1 MPIKNAECIITARSS
16 MSIWTL
22 TYGHTGREVRGDAGY
37 SLAVEWAKLQTC
49 AELLNH
55 PACEEF
61 CSLVPSAPRLP
72 DTALVFFR
80 GRGVTSVPPRV
91 DQMGPPPL
99 NRVPAAGRY
108 NRPGKRVLYLSDSE
122 EGVLRELS
130 AWLVEG
136 VPYVQRYRLPLDK
149 LNIADFAVIPDDH
162 FVTAAFS
169 KAEECYVDGRGPSNY
184 IFSQLL
190 AELVMAQFDGMR
202 IPGVRGK
209 PGSWYSNVVIFQPYP
224 NWHDWLEQGSTPYR
238 LSVPFQGGNGGKA
251 VLKRGESRGV

>member
-1 MPIKNAECIITARSS
+1 MAIKYGECTITVGA
-16 MSIWTL
+16 SILGTWTAIH
-22 TYGHTGREVRGDAGY
+22 GHTGREVRGNAAY
-37 SLAVEWAKLQTC
+37 ALASEWAKLETR

-61 CSLVPSAPRLP
+61 CCFVPLAPRLS

-99 NRVPAAGRY
+99 DCDPSGGRY
-108 NRPGKRVLYLSDSE
+108 NSPGEHVLYLSDSE

-130 AWLVEG
+130 TWLVEG

-149 LNIADFAVIPDDH
+149 LDIVDFTVIPDDH

-169 KAEECYVDGRGPSNY
+169 KAEECYVDRRGSSNY
-184 IFSQLL
+184 IFSQFL

-202 IPGVRGK
+202 IPGVRGE
-209 PGSWYSNVVIFQPYP
+209 PGSWYTNVVIFQPYP
-224 NWHDWLEQGSTPYR
+224 NWRDWLEQSSPPYR
-238 LSVPFQGGNGGKA
+238 LSAPSHGGA
-251 VLKRGESRGV
+251 